1 MASQYPI
8 CKDAMEKFG
17 LMHRLD
23 AQTSGVLLCAKS
35 YTAACWIQMQW
46 DSRDVTKEYVALVH
60 GWIDPHIKE
69 IRKRV
74 RVDRNVVGNFGNIIH
89 LNGTVSVSG
98 RPAYTE
104 VATLAHL
111 FRAASDRNKADEE
124 QYSLVA
130 LKIHTGRTQQI
141 QVHMQAIGYPLVHD
155 IRHAEDYF
163 LSDCSWCP
171 RNFLHTYHLGFVD
184 VPGDNGLGKEA

>member
-1 MASQYPI
+1 
-8 CKDAMEKFG
+8 MESFG

-35 YTAACWIQMQW
+35 YTAACWIQTQW
-46 DSRDVTKEYVALVH
+46 DSRDITKEYVALVH
-60 GWIDPHIKE
+60 GWIDPHMKE

-74 RVDRNVVGNFGNIIH
+74 RVDQNVVGNFGNMIH
-89 LNGTVSVSG
+89 LNGTVSDSG
-98 RPAYTE
+98 KPAYTE
-104 VATLAHL
+104 VTTLAHL
-111 FRAASDRNKADEE
+111 FWAASDRNTGGEE

-163 LSDCSWCP
+163 LTDCSWCP
-171 RNFLHTYHLGFVD
+171 RNFLHTYHLSFLD
-184 VPGDNGLGKEA
+184 VPEVNGLERERQNLKLGKT

>member
-1 MASQYPI
+1 
-8 CKDAMEKFG
+8 
-17 LMHRLD
+17 MH
-23 AQTSGVLLCAKS
+23 GCVN
-35 YTAACWIQMQW
+35 
-46 DSRDVTKEYVALVH
+46 
-60 GWIDPHIKE
+60 PHVKE
-69 IRKRV
+69 ICKRV
-74 RVDRNVVGNFGNIIH
+74 RVDCNVVGNFGNTIH

-98 RPAYTE
+98 KPAYTE

-111 FRAASDRNKADEE
+111 FLAASDRNKADEV

-163 LSDCSWCP
+163 LTDCSWCP
-171 RNFLHTYHLGFVD
+171 RNFLHTYHLGFLD
-184 VPGDNGLGKEA
+184 VPEVNGLEREAESQVGENLVFP